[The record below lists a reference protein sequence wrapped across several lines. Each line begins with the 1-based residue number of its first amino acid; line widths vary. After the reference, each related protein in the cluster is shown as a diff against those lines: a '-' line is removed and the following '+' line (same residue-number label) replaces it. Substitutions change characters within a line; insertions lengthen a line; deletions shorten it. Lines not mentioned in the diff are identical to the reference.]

1 MQSPRSRLLRP
12 LRHWGGVAAVDND
25 VAVDAQAEGAGA
37 KAVAD
42 DAANK
47 ATVPASSENTSGAA
61 SKNEISAPASSDD
74 SSSDK
79 SSASDDV
86 SSKKDATEQIE
97 ITSGESGYYVYLYT
111 KVVGNTAG
119 LTLKVNGNGW
129 YTIGRVWVDGISNPA
144 QGPTDYATS
153 GDDYNKV
160 ISALSNPN
168 NVDLYGV
175 NDINLDDIK
184 WSVAGQS
191 TGLKTASG
199 AIDYDTSTNLTW
211 HLDGYVDLDKVGF
224 GSIRFHYIDKETK
237 ATIAE
242 DKSVT
247 AEVTGKEFD
256 FSSYQISIEGYTF
269 DEADPSS
276 VVVEKNT
283 TKVVTLYYKKLPKR
297 QIVMQAKSG
306 TATYNGQEQ
315 SASGFEADTF
325 EFDGVKYTVSGL
337 TATAKGTDVGTYKS
351 AVEGTAVVKDPKGN
365 NVTAQFDVTA
375 NGGELIITPVE
386 AKVTVTVKGNTATE
400 PYNGTEQSVEGY
412 TFVSADNP
420 LYAETDVSFSGD
432 AVAKGTDA
440 GTYPMGLAAS
450 QFSNANPNFANVEFV
465 VEDGW
470 LEITAGAIDQ
480 GKVSWTLDNIMKKYD
495 GNTYTA
501 GTATAVDGHGN
512 ALTVEYSADDGKS
525 WTKDPATITAKDYSD
540 SKSIQ
545 LRATGPNYAEGEYA
559 CSKEPE
565 QLIIGKRVLTL
576 TSASDE
582 KPYDGNPLVRNAQAD
597 VAVTGDGFAED
608 EGAVYDITGSQTQAG
623 SSKNKFTYELK
634 GNTKAENYQIAE
646 VEGDLTVKPVEAKV
660 TVTVKGNTATEPYNG
675 TEQSVEGYTFV
686 SADNPLYAETD
697 VSFSGDAVAK
707 GTDAG
712 TYPMGLAASQF
723 SNANP
728 NFANVEF
735 VVEDGSIVIDPAT
748 LTVTTPSASRVYNGQ
763 PLTAEG
769 NITGFVNG
777 ETAGFKTT
785 GAQTAVGTSDNTYAI
800 DWAAAG
806 ATAKQSNYTI
816 AENVAT
822 LTVTAQS
829 IVPDPQNPESYLGVV
844 VDSPSD
850 HVYTGLEHK
859 WVPTVTDKDGN
870 ALAAGTDYEV
880 AYNTTDFTN
889 VTGDIVVTITGKGN
903 YSGEVVRN
911 YKITKAPLTVNA
923 KNASRAYN
931 GQPLTAPG
939 TISGLVN
946 GETAEAVTSGSQTE
960 VGSSVNEAKDVSWG
974 TAKEGNYYI
983 SAMNDGLLTITPKS
997 VASMTVGKLPDVVYS
1012 GTSQAQKPAVN
1023 DGDKLLAEG
1032 TDYDLAFSADTTN
1045 VGVVTVTVTG
1055 KGNYAGSVDV
1065 SYRIKPAT
1073 LIVTTPSASRV
1084 YNGQP
1089 LTAAGTIEG
1098 FVNGETAGFATT
1110 GSQTIVGTSDNTYA
1124 IDWAASTTAKQ
1135 SNYTI
1140 VEKLGKL
1147 TVTEFAD
1154 EIVATAGSY
1163 TGVYDGKPHGVD
1175 VAVTGLP
1182 EGYTVKTASSNAT
1195 ATDVTD
1201 EAGVTAKVDDLVIV
1215 NAQGEDV
1222 TGKLKVTKNTGAI
1235 TIVTAIL
1242 MVATPS
1248 ASMQYDGT
1256 ALTAEGSITGFVN
1269 GETADFT
1276 TTGSQTVV
1284 GESDNMYAIDWEA
1297 ADATAKQ
1304 SNYTI
1309 VEKLGTLKV
1318 TPNTTGIVV
1327 TPKGGTKVYDGTPLE
1342 SAGVDEIVG
1351 LPKGFALRA
1360 EVVGS
1365 VTDAGYAKASIKSF
1379 AITNAAGED
1388 VTDQF
1393 ANVATGEATLVVTP
1407 RPVIVAS
1414 ADATKV
1420 YDGTE
1425 LVKHEAKVSD
1435 GELVEGEEFDYE
1447 FFGTQTDAGVS
1458 DNTFEAK
1465 PGNDATKLE
1474 NYDIAYDRGVLTVTP
1489 APYSVTTE
1497 SATKVYDGTA
1507 LTAPGK
1513 IGGLLEGETANLK
1526 VTGSQTKVGASENAY
1541 TIEWTGTAKESNY
1554 KLESESIG
1562 TLTVTAAP
1570 DSPKPDDQ
1578 SKDQG
1583 VFNGANSGLVQTG
1596 DATGIY
1602 GMAAAIAA
1610 VVAAFV
1616 SLLAV
1621 RRRKK

>member
-237 ATIAE
+237 ATIAK

-465 VEDGW
+465 VEDG
-470 LEITAGAIDQ
+470 
-480 GKVSWTLDNIMKKYD
+480 
-495 GNTYTA
+495 
-501 GTATAVDGHGN
+501 
-512 ALTVEYSADDGKS
+512 
-525 WTKDPATITAKDYSD
+525 
-540 SKSIQ
+540 
-545 LRATGPNYAEGEYA
+545 
-559 CSKEPE
+559 
-565 QLIIGKRVLTL
+565 
-576 TSASDE
+576 
-582 KPYDGNPLVRNAQAD
+582 
-597 VAVTGDGFAED
+597 
-608 EGAVYDITGSQTQAG
+608 
-623 SSKNKFTYELK
+623 
-634 GNTKAENYQIAE
+634 
-646 VEGDLTVKPVEAKV
+646 
-660 TVTVKGNTATEPYNG
+660 
-675 TEQSVEGYTFV
+675 
-686 SADNPLYAETD
+686 
-697 VSFSGDAVAK
+697 
-707 GTDAG
+707 
-712 TYPMGLAASQF
+712 
-723 SNANP
+723 
-728 NFANVEF
+728 
-735 VVEDGSIVIDPAT
+735 SIVIDPAT

-816 AENVAT
+816 AENVGT

-829 IVPDPQNPESYLGVV
+829 IVPDPV
-844 VDSPSD
+844 PSIST
-850 HVYTGLEHK
+850 VY
-859 WVPTVTDKDGN
+859 
-870 ALAAGTDYEV
+870 GTPSRRRRILMV
-880 AYNTTDFTN
+880 
-889 VTGDIVVTITGKGN
+889 
-903 YSGEVVRN
+903 S
-911 YKITKAPLTVNA
+911 
-923 KNASRAYN
+923 AS
-931 GQPLTAPG
+931 
-939 TISGLVN
+939 
-946 GETAEAVTSGSQTE
+946 
-960 VGSSVNEAKDVSWG
+960 
-974 TAKEGNYYI
+974 
-983 SAMNDGLLTITPKS
+983 
-997 VASMTVGKLPDVVYS
+997 
-1012 GTSQAQKPAVN
+1012 
-1023 DGDKLLAEG
+1023 
-1032 TDYDLAFSADTTN
+1032 SAD
-1045 VGVVTVTVTG
+1045 
-1055 KGNYAGSVDV
+1055 
-1065 SYRIKPAT
+1065 PADASSA
-1073 LIVTTPSASRV
+1073 PS
-1084 YNGQP
+1084 
-1089 LTAAGTIEG
+1089 T
-1098 FVNGETAGFATT
+1098 
-1110 GSQTIVGTSDNTYA
+1110 
-1124 IDWAASTTAKQ
+1124 
-1135 SNYTI
+1135 
-1140 VEKLGKL
+1140 
-1147 TVTEFAD
+1147 
-1154 EIVATAGSY
+1154 
-1163 TGVYDGKPHGVD
+1163 
-1175 VAVTGLP
+1175 
-1182 EGYTVKTASSNAT
+1182 SSNASEPK
-1195 ATDVTD
+1195 D
-1201 EAGVTAKVDDLVIV
+1201 
-1215 NAQGEDV
+1215 
-1222 TGKLKVTKNTGAI
+1222 
-1235 TIVTAIL
+1235 
-1242 MVATPS
+1242 
-1248 ASMQYDGT
+1248 ASVLGSSP
-1256 ALTAEGSITGFVN
+1256 ALDSV
-1269 GETADFT
+1269 
-1276 TTGSQTVV
+1276 S
-1284 GESDNMYAIDWEA
+1284 
-1297 ADATAKQ
+1297 
-1304 SNYTI
+1304 
-1309 VEKLGTLKV
+1309 
-1318 TPNTTGIVV
+1318 
-1327 TPKGGTKVYDGTPLE
+1327 PL
-1342 SAGVDEIVG
+1342 
-1351 LPKGFALRA
+1351 
-1360 EVVGS
+1360 
-1365 VTDAGYAKASIKSF
+1365 
-1379 AITNAAGED
+1379 
-1388 VTDQF
+1388 
-1393 ANVATGEATLVVTP
+1393 
-1407 RPVIVAS
+1407 
-1414 ADATKV
+1414 
-1420 YDGTE
+1420 
-1425 LVKHEAKVSD
+1425 
-1435 GELVEGEEFDYE
+1435 
-1447 FFGTQTDAGVS
+1447 
-1458 DNTFEAK
+1458 
-1465 PGNDATKLE
+1465 
-1474 NYDIAYDRGVLTVTP
+1474 
-1489 APYSVTTE
+1489 
-1497 SATKVYDGTA
+1497 
-1507 LTAPGK
+1507 
-1513 IGGLLEGETANLK
+1513 
-1526 VTGSQTKVGASENAY
+1526 
-1541 TIEWTGTAKESNY
+1541 
-1554 KLESESIG
+1554 
-1562 TLTVTAAP
+1562 
-1570 DSPKPDDQ
+1570 
-1578 SKDQG
+1578 
-1583 VFNGANSGLVQTG
+1583 
-1596 DATGIY
+1596 
-1602 GMAAAIAA
+1602 
-1610 VVAAFV
+1610 
-1616 SLLAV
+1616 
-1621 RRRKK
+1621 

>member
-1 MQSPRSRLLRP
+1 M
-12 LRHWGGVAAVDND
+12 
-25 VAVDAQAEGAGA
+25 
-37 KAVAD
+37 
-42 DAANK
+42 
-47 ATVPASSENTSGAA
+47 
-61 SKNEISAPASSDD
+61 
-74 SSSDK
+74 
-79 SSASDDV
+79 
-86 SSKKDATEQIE
+86 
-97 ITSGESGYYVYLYT
+97 
-111 KVVGNTAG
+111 
-119 LTLKVNGNGW
+119 
-129 YTIGRVWVDGISNPA
+129 
-144 QGPTDYATS
+144 
-153 GDDYNKV
+153 
-160 ISALSNPN
+160 
-168 NVDLYGV
+168 
-175 NDINLDDIK
+175 
-184 WSVAGQS
+184 
-191 TGLKTASG
+191 
-199 AIDYDTSTNLTW
+199 
-211 HLDGYVDLDKVGF
+211 
-224 GSIRFHYIDKETK
+224 
-237 ATIAE
+237 
-242 DKSVT
+242 
-247 AEVTGKEFD
+247 
-256 FSSYQISIEGYTF
+256 
-269 DEADPSS
+269 
-276 VVVEKNT
+276 
-283 TKVVTLYYKKLPKR
+283 
-297 QIVMQAKSG
+297 
-306 TATYNGQEQ
+306 
-315 SASGFEADTF
+315 
-325 EFDGVKYTVSGL
+325 
-337 TATAKGTDVGTYKS
+337 
-351 AVEGTAVVKDPKGN
+351 
-365 NVTAQFDVTA
+365 
-375 NGGELIITPVE
+375 
-386 AKVTVTVKGNTATE
+386 
-400 PYNGTEQSVEGY
+400 
-412 TFVSADNP
+412 
-420 LYAETDVSFSGD
+420 
-432 AVAKGTDA
+432 
-440 GTYPMGLAAS
+440 
-450 QFSNANPNFANVEFV
+450 
-465 VEDGW
+465 
-470 LEITAGAIDQ
+470 
-480 GKVSWTLDNIMKKYD
+480 
-495 GNTYTA
+495 
-501 GTATAVDGHGN
+501 
-512 ALTVEYSADDGKS
+512 
-525 WTKDPATITAKDYSD
+525 
-540 SKSIQ
+540 
-545 LRATGPNYAEGEYA
+545 
-559 CSKEPE
+559 
-565 QLIIGKRVLTL
+565 
-576 TSASDE
+576 
-582 KPYDGNPLVRNAQAD
+582 
-597 VAVTGDGFAED
+597 
-608 EGAVYDITGSQTQAG
+608 
-623 SSKNKFTYELK
+623 
-634 GNTKAENYQIAE
+634 
-646 VEGDLTVKPVEAKV
+646 KPVEAKV

-816 AENVAT
+816 AENVGT

-829 IVPDPQNPESYLGVV
+829 IVLDPQNPESYLGVV

-850 HVYTGLEHK
+850 RVYTGLEHK
-859 WVPTVTDKDGN
+859 WVPTVTGKDGN

-880 AYNTTDFTN
+880 TYNTTDFTN

-946 GETAEAVTSGSQTE
+946 RETAEAVTSGSQTE

-1023 DGDKLLAEG
+1023 DGDKLLTEG

-1147 TVTEFAD
+1147 TVTKFAD

-1222 TGKLKVTKNTGAI
+1222 TGKLKVTKNTGTI

-1570 DSPKPDDQ
+1570 DSLTPDDQ

-1583 VFNGANSGLVQTG
+1583 VFNGNDANSGLVQTG
-1596 DATGIY
+1596 DTTGIY
-1602 GMAAAIAA
+1602 GRAAIIAA

-1621 RRRKK
+1621 RRRKE